1 MPTWLRIM
9 AFASSTMLKDSTSSE
24 IVVPAIVLIKI
35 SNCEPDS
42 NSPKNQTP
50 RDTAASNT
58 VRGRRGMGSALS
70 VTIHMDICE
79 VSRHARFKRRLTNQL
94 GIKKIAAGCLG
105 GPKCT
110 CMCHTAPGPC
120 GIRRVCVAIRNRDF
134 ERTLIWVH
142 AQSLKRRMTAI
153 RRKS

>member
-1 MPTWLRIM
+1 MPIWLRIM

-58 VRGRRGMGSALS
+58 VRGSRGMGSALS

-79 VSRHARFKRRLTNQL
+79 VSRHARFKRRLTNDQFDHD
-94 GIKKIAAGCLG
+94 
-105 GPKCT
+105 PDPSPPWTFSCT
-110 CMCHTAPGPC
+110 VPGVH
-120 GIRRVCVAIRNRDF
+120 RARV
-134 ERTLIWVH
+134 
-142 AQSLKRRMTAI
+142 
-153 RRKS
+153 